1 MSTET
6 IDQTGERSPRGPL
19 GWWQRSGEFLR
30 EVRNEMK
37 RVTWPSQR
45 EVYATTVVVILTSV
59 FFGLY
64 LFAVDLAL
72 NNAVQW
78 LFQRFATSR
87 QGNARARGADQGPVR
102 LAGVEGTAGRVEG
115 RYPARRRL
123 CSCCRHDTVRCQDT
137 KRLSARRNG
146 PVL

>member
-6 IDQTGERSPRGPL
+6 IDQTGERPSGPL
-19 GWWQRSGEFLR
+19 GWWQRTGEFLR

-64 LFAVDLAL
+64 LFAVDLGL

-78 LFQRFATSR
+78 LFNRF
-87 QGNARARGADQGPVR
+87 GA
-102 LAGVEGTAGRVEG
+102 A
-115 RYPARRRL
+115 
-123 CSCCRHDTVRCQDT
+123 
-137 KRLSARRNG
+137 
-146 PVL
+146 